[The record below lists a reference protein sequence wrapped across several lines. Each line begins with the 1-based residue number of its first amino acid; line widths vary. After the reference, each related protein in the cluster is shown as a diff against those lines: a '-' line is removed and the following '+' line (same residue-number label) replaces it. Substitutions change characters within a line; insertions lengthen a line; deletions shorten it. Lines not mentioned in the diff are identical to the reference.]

1 MLTTPLPQYPWQ
13 MIATDLF
20 EIDGTHY
27 LLVVDF
33 FSRYAEIKKLSSTT
47 STSAIS
53 LKGIFSTHEIP
64 EVLRSDNG
72 PQYSSREFAVFG

>member
-1 MLTTPLPQYPWQ
+1 

-33 FSRYAEIKKLSSTT
+33 FSRCPEIKKLSSTT
-47 STSAIS
+47 STSVINS
-53 LKGIFSTHEIP
+53 LKGIFSTHGIL
-64 EVLRSDNG
+64 EVLQSDNG
-72 PQYSSREFAVFG
+72 PQYSSREFAVFVES